1 MNFDKKMIEA
11 ILSDVREHDPIKSEK
26 IINKE
31 GWENFEHRQEI
42 YVNRRFKPDAE
53 RWEYAIKSY
62 QKYPYFKDWGITTDK
77 SGFPILCFSDWDTI
91 VDKLEYPKLHQ
102 KVNQAGMVFMPAD
115 LLTNPNPII
124 TCYNSYPKEKRCDRL
139 QQAYLE
145 FLYVSYTVENFSPM
159 WFNPSTGRGNRN
171 DTIWFKLD
179 NYLLQVDELKG
190 IFNQS
195 QEKYKG
201 LAERKR
207 RGENKEKSS
216 CFDVLF
222 KSTSNKQEVIDALL
236 LQDFFNDDKIISNY
250 EIPSALT
257 EEEIDKFEKNLIT
270 TVKCIISRG
279 YRILAKSNP
288 NEEFLENDIENIKNI
303 KLELSKRVKEQL
315 K

>member
-42 YVNRRFKPDAE
+42 YVNRRFRPDAE

-77 SGFPILCFSDWDTI
+77 SGFPIICFSDWDAI
-91 VDKLEYPKLHQ
+91 VDKSENPNLYQ
-102 KVNQAGMVFMPAD
+102 KVAETEKVFMAAD

-124 TCYNSYPKEKRCDRL
+124 TCYNSCPKEKRSALL

-145 FLYVSYTVENFSPM
+145 FLNVSYTVGNFSPV

-171 DTIWFKLD
+171 DTIWYKLVRH
-179 NYLLQVDELKG
+179 LQLVDEFKG

-201 LAERKR
+201 LAERRK
-207 RGENKEKSS
+207 GGS
-216 CFDVLF
+216 CFEVMF
-222 KSTSNKQEVIDALL
+222 SSTSNKKEVIDALL
-236 LQDFFNDDKIISNY
+236 LQDFFNDGKIINQDY
-250 EIPSALT
+250 IIPRVLSSQESVDA
-257 EEEIDKFEKNLIT
+257 FEKCLEYAVT
-270 TVKCIISRG
+270 CIVSRG

>member
-1 MNFDKKMIEA
+1 MSFDKKMIEA
-11 ILSDVREHDPIKSEK
+11 ILSDVREHDPIYSEK

-31 GWENFEHRQEI
+31 GWENFERRQDI
-42 YVNRRFKPDAE
+42 YVNRRFRPDAE
-53 RWEYAIKSY
+53 RWDYAIKSY
-62 QKYPYFKDWGITTDK
+62 QKYPYFKGWSIATDK
-77 SGFPILCFSDWDTI
+77 SGFPILCFSDWDAI
-91 VDKLEYPKLHQ
+91 VDKSENPDLHQ
-102 KVNQAGMVFMPAD
+102 KVAETEKVFMAAD

-124 TCYNSYPKEKRCDRL
+124 ECYNSCPKEKRSMLL

-145 FLYVSYTVENFSPM
+145 FLNVSYTVGNFSPV

-179 NYLLQVDELKG
+179 SYLLQVDELKG

-222 KSTSNKQEVIDALL
+222 KSTSNKQEVIDTLL

-257 EEEIDKFEKNLIT
+257 EKEIDKFEKNLIT

-279 YRILAKSNP
+279 YRILAKSKP
-288 NEEFLENDIENIKNI
+288 NEEFSENDLENIIKI
-303 KLELSKRVKEQL
+303 KLELEERVKEQL